1 MITLNISML
10 IMSANNI
17 PLAKA
22 NHRATSK
29 LNGAA
34 VSSYREAV
42 IAKVRD
48 ERQIVSNTTLPSWS
62 HG

>member
-1 MITLNISML
+1 ML

-22 NHRATSK
+22 SHRATSK

-42 IAKVRD
+42 IAEVRD
-48 ERQIVSNTTLPSWS
+48 ERQIVSNTTLLSWS

>member
-10 IMSANNI
+10 IMSANI

-48 ERQIVSNTTLPSWS
+48 ERQIVSNTTLPFWS